1 MSRTVLITGCSDGG
15 LGAALA
21 VAFHKHG
28 DRVFA
33 TARNPDK
40 MASLKQMNI
49 ETLQL
54 DVTSEDSIKAAV
66 EAVSEIT
73 HNSLDILVNNAGT
86 GYSTPLLD
94 ASVPDV
100 AKLFDLNTLSVL
112 RVTQLFFP
120 LLRNAQDGALL
131 VNNTSC
137 ASAMPVPLQG
147 PYSMS
152 KAATASMS
160 DVLRQELRPFNIQV
174 VDLKTGTV
182 HSNFFANTTSSGSS
196 QGGKIHLPESSL
208 YVPGKEQ
215 VEKFMRTD
223 IDMTAIPADQWAAA
237 IVRDLS
243 RKNPPLHVWRGG
255 NAFQV
260 WLATFLPVGMMD
272 RMMRKMTGLDLVEK
286 YYRGSRD
293 REQKTK

>member
-1 MSRTVLITGCSDGG
+1 MPRTVLITGCSDGG

-21 VAFHKHG
+21 IAFHRHG

-40 MASLKQMNI
+40 MVSLKQMNI

-54 DVTSEDSIKAAV
+54 DVLSEDSIKAAAQ
-66 EAVSEIT
+66 AVSEMT

-94 ASVPDV
+94 ASIPDV
-100 AKLFDLNTLSVL
+100 AKLFELNTLSVL

-120 LLRNAQDGALL
+120 LLRNTQNGALL

-137 ASAMPVPLQG
+137 ASVMPVPLQG

-160 DVLRQELRPFNIQV
+160 DVLRQELRPFNIKV

-182 HSNFFANTTSSGSS
+182 QSNFFANTTSSGSS
-196 QGGKIHLPESSL
+196 QGGDIHLPEHSL
-208 YVPGKEQ
+208 YAPGKEQ

-223 IDMTAIPADQWAAA
+223 IDIPAIPADQWAEA
-237 IVRDLS
+237 IVKDLS
-243 RKNPPLHVWRGG
+243 KKNPPLHVWRGG

-260 WLATFLPVGMMD
+260 WLATLMPVGMTD
-272 RMMRKMTGLDLVEK
+272 GMMRKMTGLELVER
-286 YYRGSRD
+286 YYRGLKG
-293 REQKTK
+293 QKTK